1 MALDALSDAAGQLME
16 GLILKLQICFLR
28 ILKSWQTTW
37 ALHRC
42 SYTTTNSAVAKI
54 RFCTGCTV
62 SCNHLCDQFAHPSWY
77 WSHRGDDFRVER
89 CSLWLLCEGKRLFW
103 RVAHSKVQE
112 RKEICFLLLFPDM
125 ENVCPSKVSAAFLQ
139 GIFWV
144 WLLSP
149 WWYEIKLC
157 GRNKGCFRVYLGFF

>member
-1 MALDALSDAAGQLME
+1 MALDALSDAADQLME

-28 ILKSWQTTW
+28 ILKSWQTAW

-54 RFCTGCTV
+54 RFRTGCTV
-62 SCNHLCDQFAHPSWY
+62 SCNHLRDQFAHPSWY

-103 RVAHSKVQE
+103 RVARSKVQE

-125 ENVCPSKVSAAFLQ
+125 ENVCWGTQQGKCSISTGNFLGLAFKSL
-139 GIFWV
+139 V
-144 WLLSP
+144 
-149 WWYEIKLC
+149 
-157 GRNKGCFRVYLGFF
+157 V